1 MKGLIYILAFLVS
14 LNGVSND
21 IGLEKIE
28 TEQEKVVDGV
38 ATTSI
43 RPVELDVKG
52 KIFNKAPYSPA
63 HEYVFLVVKN
73 TIPTELYL
81 RHRRL
86 TI

>member
-43 RPVELDVKG
+43 GHIELDVKVEG
-52 KIFNKAPYSPA
+52 FKKVPYAPA
-63 HEYVFLVVKN
+63 NEYVFLVVKN

-86 TI
+86 II